1 NLPGKAGTPENDP
14 IENFTK
20 LAIPFLEIDEREA
33 LEPISLRVKGSSDN
47 REKKM
52 VSLIIEDPV
61 PRIKQPQEIACSSNE
76 GYPVHVLAS
85 DETNQI
91 QQSESRHSPRIHVN
105 LPYVQDA
112 HSKEGAELT

>member
-52 VSLIIEDPV
+52 RATSPYTTNYPPATVCTGHRFSREIMRVTLKFLDLVILVLLDCLR
-61 PRIKQPQEIACSSNE
+61 RISSKSHNSITQLLGNE
-76 GYPVHVLAS
+76 PDSAKRV
-85 DETNQI
+85 
-91 QQSESRHSPRIHVN
+91 
-105 LPYVQDA
+105 
-112 HSKEGAELT
+112 